1 MEQTISKIAAEVALA
16 FSCPE
21 RRRSSFSDRCKANAR
36 RNKFS
41 EWRSLAGGSA
51 LRERESDGSVAFFPS
66 RKDRGGKLGGRE
78 I

>member
-1 MEQTISKIAAEVALA
+1 MEQTISKIVAEVALA

-21 RRRSSFSDRCKANAR
+21 QRRSSFFDRCEANAR
-36 RNKFS
+36 RDKFS

-51 LRERESDGSVAFFPS
+51 PRELCVFSPS
-66 RKDRGGKLGGRE
+66 RKERHRGGGKLGGRE